1 MPKLKSLQDLERLR
15 EIVEAYEAMLLAR
28 ELQKVNGVVSRVA
41 ERLNTD
47 RANLYRKLKRYG
59 LK

>member
-1 MPKLKSLQDLERLR
+1 MSLKDRLET
-15 EIVEAYEAMLLAR
+15 YEAKLLTR
-28 ELQKVNGVVSRVA
+28 ELQKNNGVVSRVA
-41 ERLNTD
+41 EQLNTD